1 MPIVRVE
8 LWLGKTQEVKKKV
21 AKAITEVMV
30 ENIGCPAQAVIVL
43 FDEVSQ
49 ENWAIGGE
57 LCSDMFTGEKLNAD
71 LHKK

>member
-8 LWLGKTQEVKKKV
+8 LWPGKTQEVKRKV

-30 ENIGCPAQAVIVL
+30 ENIGCPAQAVTVL
-43 FDEVSQ
+43 FDEIPQ

-57 LCSDMFTGEKLNAD
+57 LCSNIFKDVK
-71 LHKK
+71 

>member
-8 LWLGKTQEVKKKV
+8 LWPGKPHEVKRKV

-30 ENIGCPAQAVIVL
+30 ENIGCPAQAVTVL
-43 FDEVSQ
+43 FDERSQ

-57 LCSDMFTGEKLNAD
+57 LCNTIFKD
-71 LHKK
+71 LK

>member
-8 LWLGKTQEVKKKV
+8 LWPGRPQESKEKL

-30 ENIGCPAQAVIVL
+30 ENIGCPAQAVTVL
-43 FDEVSQ
+43 FDEIPK

-57 LCSDMFTGEKLNAD
+57 LCCNLFRDVK
-71 LHKK
+71 